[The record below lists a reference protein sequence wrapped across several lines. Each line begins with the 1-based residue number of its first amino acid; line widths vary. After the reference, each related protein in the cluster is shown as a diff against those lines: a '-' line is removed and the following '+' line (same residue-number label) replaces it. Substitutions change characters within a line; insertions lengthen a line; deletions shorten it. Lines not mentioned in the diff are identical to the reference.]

1 MILESQMLIYL
12 TIDDPYN
19 LNHVSAFSTQAL
31 ADEYVKNNGGEV
43 EVLTVDQYQG
53 CREYRLYKIEYDLI
67 SGKQVTQNWDDFRLT
82 QPPEIPAP
90 RTYTPAASHVITIGQ
105 GRIIDQGFQPNLT
118 RCQGWGL
125 TYESAKLAAQGVR
138 NQSLPLGTQG

>member
-1 MILESQMLIYL
+1 MLIYL

-19 LNHVSAFSTQAL
+19 LLHVCAFSSRIL
-31 ADEYVKNNGGEV
+31 ADEYVALNGGEV
-43 EVLTVDQYQG
+43 DEVTIDQYQG

-67 SGKQVTQNWDDFRLT
+67 SGKQVTQSWDDFRLT

-90 RTYTPAASHVITIGQ
+90 RTYTPAASHVVTIGQ
-105 GRIIDQGFQPNLT
+105 GRIIDQGFQPNPT

-125 TYESAKLAAQGVR
+125 TYESAKLAAQSAR
-138 NQSLPLGTQG
+138 NQSLPLGTRG